1 MSALRRVGA
10 AVTALVAATALAA
23 CGQANNPA
31 VSEQPAGAKLRLN
44 LATKNFTESFIM
56 SEMYKQALEFN
67 GFTIVIR
74 RNVGGTEI
82 LDEKLRAGEID
93 AYPEYTGLAASAV
106 AGENVG
112 GKSAA
117 ETYNLVREHYATR
130 GVVVSEETPFEN
142 TEAVA
147 VKKEFADATQLRTI
161 EDLRK
166 LPNFTFGAR
175 PEFEARQQ
183 GFAGLQSVYRLTNAQ
198 FVPVAVDARWVALDE
213 GDVQAANVFSTDP
226 QSADDSYVVLADTQL
241 LFGFQ
246 HVVLLITEQ
255 MLNSLGGEKFL
266 RVVNAV
272 NKEVTQATVIEL
284 NTAVDIDKRD
294 PTDVARQFLQER
306 GLVRSG

>member
-1 MSALRRVGA
+1 MSTLRRVGA
-10 AVTALVAATALAA
+10 VVASLLAVVVLASCGEVTNTA
-23 CGQANNPA
+23 P
-31 VSEQPAGAKLRLN
+31 SEQPAGAKLRLN

-67 GFTIVIR
+67 GFTIIIR
-74 RNVGGTEI
+74 KNVGGTEI

-106 AGENVG
+106 AGESVG
-112 GKSAA
+112 GKTAA

-147 VKKEFADATQLRTI
+147 VTKEFADANQLRTI

-166 LPNFTFGAR
+166 LPTFTFGAR
-175 PEFEARQQ
+175 PEFQARQQ

-226 QSADDSYVVLADTQL
+226 QIADPGYVVLEDTQR

-246 HVVLLITEQ
+246 HVVLLINEQ

-294 PTDVARQFLQER
+294 PADVARQFLQER

>member
-1 MSALRRVGA
+1 MSTVRRIRIAVALLL
-10 AVTALVAATALAA
+10 AVLVLGA
-23 CGQANNPA
+23 CGEVSNPTA
-31 VSEQPAGAKLRLN
+31 SEQPAGAKLRLN
-44 LATKNFTESFIM
+44 LATKNFTESFVM

-67 GFTIVIR
+67 GFNIIIR

-106 AGENVG
+106 AGQNVG

-117 ETYNLVREHYATR
+117 ETYELVREHYATR

-147 VKKEFADATQLRTI
+147 VKKEFADANQLRTI
-161 EDLRK
+161 DDLRK
-166 LPNFTFGAR
+166 LPTFTLGAR

-183 GFAGLQSVYRLTNAQ
+183 GFAGLQSVYRLTNGQ
-198 FVPVAVDARWVALDE
+198 FVPVAVDARFVALDE
-213 GDVQAANVFSTDP
+213 GDVDVANVFSTDP
-226 QSADDSYVVLADTQL
+226 QLAGGDYQVLEDSQR

-246 HVVLLITEQ
+246 HVVLLVNEQ
-255 MLNSLGGEKFL
+255 MLNSLGGEKFM

-284 NTAVDIDKRD
+284 NGAVDLDKRD
-294 PTDVARQFLQER
+294 PADVARQFLQER
-306 GLVRSG
+306 GLIRTG